1 MIPKKIHYCWFG
13 YGEKPAKVKKCIASW
28 KKYCPSYEIIEWN
41 ENNVDI
47 HKNPYMEKCYVEKK
61 YAFLTDYLRLIV
73 IEEYGGIYL
82 DTDVELIKPLDF
94 LLVNQAYIGFETSK
108 LVNTGMGFGSVAHG
122 KMVRAM
128 LEEYQPLLDGT
139 QGVTGCPILNTNALV
154 KLGMKK
160 NGMLQKLSSFTV
172 YPIDWFNPYDDPT
185 GRLQK
190 TDNTVSIHWFSKTWM
205 PKRTVVRSILTKPLH
220 RLQYWLKQRG

>member
-41 ENNVDI
+41 ESNVDI
-47 HKNPYMEKCYVEKK
+47 HKNPYLEKCYDEKK
-61 YAFLTDYLRLIV
+61 YAFLTDYLRLVV
-73 IEEYGGIYL
+73 IEAYGGIYL

-94 LLVNQAYIGFETSK
+94 LLENQAYIGFETSE
-108 LVNTGMGFGSVAHG
+108 LVNTGMGFGSIAHG
-122 KMVRAM
+122 EMVRAM
-128 LEEYQPLLDGT
+128 LEEYKPLLDGT
-139 QGVTGCPILNTNALV
+139 QGVIGCTILNTKALV

-160 NGMLQKLSSFTV
+160 DGTFQELSAFTV

-205 PKRTVVRSILTKPLH
+205 TKGTVLRSNLTKPLH
-220 RLQYWLKQRG
+220 RLQHWLKQRG